1 MDNQHK
7 LIKNYRDLTQ
17 DEIDC
22 INKIKE
28 LGEKLGE
35 MYDYLAVTNLQTGGH
50 QVDMR
55 WLNEGRTDLQKGI
68 SCWVRAVAQPEGF

>member
-22 INKIKE
+22 INKIKA

-35 MYDYLAVTNLQTGGH
+35 MYDYLAVTNSQTGGH
-50 QVDMR
+50 QIDMR

-68 SCWVRAVAQPEGF
+68 SCWVRAVAQPGGF